1 MDTDRR
7 TPVTSEKVSRS
18 KEQLSDHA
26 NSQEKEKRHK
36 NNYRIQSSSVVA
48 SEGQPAAEQRNESQS
63 LISSSNLAKEDSHQ
77 KQLVLLRSH
86 QKQVKNNKTGA
97 YENVLLFLH
106 SGAQC
111 NLIEATLADKFALV
125 HSEPYQ
131 CTMYGIGGI
140 EETYIAQKVTAEFR
154 TRFGE
159 SVSLTLST
167 KPVLTK
173 AFPSAALTCSDV
185 QFLERNNIFF
195 SNTATNGEVVKPH
208 ILILVEAYENI
219 VMLDSPP
226 TKLPSSLLAQ
236 NTVFG
241 PALFGKSDTVGQTLL
256 AEHVVVACPE
266 TLADVKQELRE
277 MYELEGMGIST
288 DEYRKDDTA
297 YDYLNC
303 YAKRIMIEDGRIVAP
318 LPLKDNVVELDSN
331 FKVAISRLHSLFK
344 FHVSHPEQRT

>member
-1 MDTDRR
+1 M
-7 TPVTSEKVSRS
+7 
-18 KEQLSDHA
+18 
-26 NSQEKEKRHK
+26 
-36 NNYRIQSSSVVA
+36 VA

-63 LISSSNLAKEDSHQ
+63 LIISSNLAKEDSHQ

-97 YENVLLFLH
+97 YENVLLFLD

-185 QFLERNNIFF
+185 QFLKRNNIFF
-195 SNTATNGEVVKPH
+195 SNTATNGELVKPH

-241 PALFGKSDTVGQTLL
+241 PALFGTSDTVGQTLL

-266 TLADVKQELRE
+266 TLADVKQELRQ
-277 MYELEGMGIST
+277 MYELEDNIYVDNVFLNASTIQEALAKIESSRALFANIGMNLREFSSNSAEVHKLYNPLG
-288 DEYRKDDTA
+288 
-297 YDYLNC
+297 L
-303 YAKRIMIEDGRIVAP
+303 VAP
-318 LPLKDNVVELDSN
+318 LSLRARMLTRDAVMLKAGWNKPLDPEFLHEWNELCLD
-331 FKVAISRLHSLFK
+331 IS
-344 FHVSHPEQRT
+344 SHRHDPTQYW